1 MLMKKNKSS
10 ELTQEIQ
17 KITQDYEK
25 LAKEQKDRI
34 LMLREEN
41 RTGSMTKRTRCH
53 IQHLSSRRA
62 GQPTIDRSGKTTQRT
77 NYRGC
82 LS

>member
-41 RTGSMTKRTRCH
+41 RTLNEKLEACQKERDA
-53 IQHLSSRRA
+53 ISSTLVRA
-62 GQPTIDRSGKTTQRT
+62 EQASQQLIDQDRKSVV
-77 NYRGC
+77 
-82 LS
+82 